1 MTTGYKLNYKTCF
14 IKSILI
20 NISLFNIII
29 NISDDTVFCG
39 KIALILI
46 STISIVRVGQVIKC
60 LILKKTEPKGKGSTL
75 YKAKPKV
82 LLALAIGKQDA
93 EQIRLLISATLPA
106 VEEVEQ
112 PLALTNA
119 TEESDKEKVAS
130 DDKASIDPVDPSSTQ
145 KEGEFVS
152 GVIYKIETDTL
163 SVRLSDGR
171 LGQLHKHQC
180 VDFAAN
186 SDAYFLSSTGSN
198 GKKKGAFY
206 SIGTKVVN
214 ALVLSVSKKI
224 LNLTLKPLLLASAKV
239 KLCVYWLLLMIL
251 IWI

>member
-1 MTTGYKLNYKTCF
+1 MSYTF
-14 IKSILI
+14 LI
-20 NISLFNIII
+20 I
-29 NISDDTVFCG
+29 VFCG
-39 KIALILI
+39 RI
-46 STISIVRVGQVIKC
+46 ISIIISNIYVVRVGQVIKC

-93 EQIRLLISATLPA
+93 EQIRLLISATVPA

-112 PLALTNA
+112 PLALTDA
-119 TEESDKEKVAS
+119 TEESDNKGKVASLS
-130 DDKASIDPVDPSSTQ
+130 DDKALIDPVDPSSTQ

-224 LNLTLKPLLLASAKV
+224 LNLTLKPLLLATAKV
-239 KLCVYWLLLMIL
+239 KLCV
-251 IWI
+251 